1 MVLIIAFAVG
11 LIVFFVVQQM
21 NNKKKE
27 PQPDKLELKRKEALD
42 AILKNNKD
50 RYVG

>member
-11 LIVFFVVQQM
+11 LVVFFVVQQM
-21 NNKKKE
+21 NKKKE

>member
-11 LIVFFVVQQM
+11 LIVYFVVQQM
-21 NNKKKE
+21 NKRKGN
-27 PQPDKLELKRKEALD
+27 QLNNVELKRRASLD
-42 AILKNNKD
+42 DILKNNKD

>member
-11 LIVFFVVQQM
+11 LVVFFVMQQM
-21 NNKKKE
+21 NRKKGN
-27 PQPDKLELKRKEALD
+27 QLNNLELKRKESLD

-50 RYVG
+50 RYHE

>member
-11 LIVFFVVQQM
+11 LIVYFVMQQM
-21 NNKKKE
+21 NKRKGTQLNNV
-27 PQPDKLELKRKEALD
+27 ELKRKASLD
-42 AILKNNKD
+42 DILKNNKD